1 MKTKEN
7 YMKTGK
13 FGTEIIAGIYIRV
26 SSTEQAEEGYS
37 IGSQTDKLNAYC
49 KAMGYRIFNTYI
61 DPGFTGANMNRPALQ
76 QLVQDIELN
85 RLDVVIVM
93 KLDRLSRSQKDTLYL
108 IEDVFEKN
116 NTSFISVTESF
127 DTGTPM
133 GKAFIGILAVFAQ
146 FERERIKERIQDGKM
161 ERAKSGKVMNWY
173 KIPIGYDYDSE
184 NKTLIINKYE
194 AQIVKRCF
202 ELYASGAAASHISDV
217 LMEEFPTGTKY
228 NKKNKR
234 IPVTTIRRILE
245 NETYLGKVKYKDNVF
260 IGAHEALVSEELF
273 QKVQQSIAFRLEAAS
288 KTRKNPFR
296 STHLLT
302 GFIKCGKCGARMHS
316 QTRKHINNNKWFYI
330 CYGKSRAGKFYTE
343 NIPLCSSPVT
353 DGESLD
359 EMIISQIRQ
368 LKYDKDYYD
377 KVAKHENEDEKPNL
391 SEYIQKQIDMI
402 DRKLNKLV
410 DLYLSDS
417 FDKDELE
424 IRRNKLVE
432 EKNILVKSLKK
443 ENNIRITRK
452 DIMDALE
459 DFESIFSG
467 DDLSKKKNL
476 LSLLIEEIY
485 VYEDNV
491 EVCWTF

>member
-1 MKTKEN
+1 MK
-7 YMKTGK
+7 GK

-26 SSTEQAEEGYS
+26 SSAEQAEEGYS

-49 KAMGYRIFNTYI
+49 KAMGYKIFNTYV
-61 DPGFTGANMNRPALQ
+61 DPGFTGANIDRPALQ
-76 QLVQDIELN
+76 QLIQDVESN
-85 RLDVVIVM
+85 KLDVVVVM
-93 KLDRLSRSQKDTLYL
+93 KLDRLSRSQKDTLHL

-116 NTSFISVTESF
+116 QTSFISVTESF

-133 GKAFIGILAVFAQ
+133 GKAFVGILAVFAQ

-184 NKTLIINKYE
+184 NKTLIVNQYE

-202 ELYASGAAASHISDV
+202 KLYAAGSAASHISDV
-217 LMEEFPTGTKY
+217 LMEEFPLGTKY

-234 IPVTTIRRILE
+234 IPVATIRRILE

-260 IGAHEALVSEELF
+260 IGAHEPLISEELF
-273 QKVQQSIAFRLEAAS
+273 QKVQQSIKLRLEAAS

-302 GFIKCGKCGARMHS
+302 GFIKCGKCGCRMHS
-316 QTRKHINNNKWFYI
+316 QTRKHINNNKWYYI
-330 CYGKSRAGKFYTE
+330 CYARSRSGKFYTE
-343 NIPLCSSPVT
+343 NIPLCSAPVT
-353 DGESLD
+353 DGATLD
-359 EMIISQIRQ
+359 DLIIKEIQR
-368 LKYDKDYYD
+368 LKYDKDYYYEIANKKEEQPD
-377 KVAKHENEDEKPNL
+377 L
-391 SEYIQKQIDMI
+391 SEFIQKQIETI
-402 DRKLNKLV
+402 NKKLNKLV

-417 FDKDELE
+417 FSKDELE
-424 IRRNKLVE
+424 IRRTKLVE
-432 EKNILVKSLKK
+432 EKNALIKSL
-443 ENNIRITRK
+443 NSRTPVRITQK
-452 DIMDALE
+452 DVIDALE

-476 LSLLIEEIY
+476 LALLIEEIY
-485 VYEDNV
+485 VNESGV
-491 EVCWTF
+491 EIHWTF